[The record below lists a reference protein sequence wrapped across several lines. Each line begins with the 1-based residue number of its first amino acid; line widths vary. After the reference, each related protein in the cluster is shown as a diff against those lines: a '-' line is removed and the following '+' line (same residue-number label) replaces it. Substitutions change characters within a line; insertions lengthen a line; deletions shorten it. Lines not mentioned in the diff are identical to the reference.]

1 MTSVIAPFQNNLCTK
16 LGTLVYCDDPP
27 LPQVLQRYG
36 TIAVWWWWMS
46 NSESTAYT
54 AMMLFNNLHVVSCC
68 YRLHCTYTCKL
79 HFSSSTLWSPQ
90 ATTDN
95 LRILW
100 HIHYS
105 EQGISCLNICCHAKS
120 ELTAPSCAASCT
132 DQPTIHRCQVPVVTR
147 HLLSPHHP

>member
-1 MTSVIAPFQNNLCTK
+1 M
-16 LGTLVYCDDPP
+16 YCDDPP
-27 LPQVLQRYG
+27 LPQVLQQYG
-36 TIAVWWWWMS
+36 TIAAWWWWMS
-46 NSESTAYT
+46 NGESTAYT
-54 AMMLFNNLHVVSCC
+54 AMMLLWCTAYTAMMLFNKLHVVSCC

-105 EQGISCLNICCHAKS
+105 EQGISCLNIWCHDKS
-120 ELTAPSCAASCT
+120 ELTAWAGPLPPVLPAALT
-132 DQPTIHRCQVPVVTR
+132 
-147 HLLSPHHP
+147 SPQYIGARYLWTVESVY